1 MSKRIEERT
10 GDKMI
15 SRKKK
20 ALLAALV
27 AGVISFGVMGGGVS
41 MAAPA
46 GDLSAYSQ
54 MQRASISELENDT
67 RVFAVDKSIE
77 V

>member
-1 MSKRIEERT
+1 
-10 GDKMI
+10 MI

-46 GDLSAYSQ
+46 G
-54 MQRASISELENDT
+54 ELYHHLGLTAEHI
-67 RVFAVDKSIE
+67 AEE
-77 V
+77 VVKHIA